1 MINLKE
7 KPFYLDDKGC
17 EWVKNTLAGMDDKAK
32 VGQVIRR
39 VGRLLIY

>member
-32 VGQVIRR
+32 VGQ
-39 VGRLLIY
+39 L